1 MTTRAARVRDIRMPK
16 PLHDVFGEVQ
26 SPAELA
32 LIAFGGLGL
41 TAAVCVAGADSLT
54 DVAWWRAA
62 VAVLLV
68 ADVCCGAIANF
79 TRGTDRY
86 YDGRPRDR
94 WVFIAVHWHLVVI
107 ALAIGDGFWFA
118 LAATGY
124 TLAGAAVVNLLH
136 GSRLQPPVGGTL
148 LAVGLTGVVIAG
160 AADAAPLLLPA
171 AAALFVLKV
180 VYGFAVT
187 HFRVVDD
194 PPAAAAG

>member
-26 SPAELA
+26 SPVELA

-41 TAAVCVAGADSLT
+41 TALVCAAGADSLA

-62 VAVLLV
+62 LAVLLV
-68 ADVCCGAIANF
+68 ADVCCGAVANF

-86 YDGRPRDR
+86 YAERPRNR

-107 ALAIGDGFWFA
+107 ALAIGDGVWFA

-124 TLAGAAVVNLLH
+124 TLVGAAVVNLLH

-160 AADAAPLLLPA
+160 AADAAPLLLLA

-187 HFRVVDD
+187 HF
-194 PPAAAAG
+194 PAAGDASEAAAR

>member
-1 MTTRAARVRDIRMPK
+1 MTTRAARVRDIRIPK

-41 TAAVCVAGADSLT
+41 TAAACVAGADSLA

-62 VAVLLV
+62 LAVLLV
-68 ADVCCGAIANF
+68 ADICCGVIANF

-86 YDGRPRDR
+86 YAERPRNR

-107 ALAIGDGFWFA
+107 ALAIGDGVWFA
-118 LAATGY
+118 LAATAY
-124 TLAGAAVVNLLH
+124 TLIGAAVVNLLH
-136 GSRLQPPVGGTL
+136 GSMLQPPIGATL
-148 LAVGLTGVVIAG
+148 LAVGLIGVVIAG
-160 AADAAPLLLPA
+160 AADAAPLLLLA

-187 HFRVVDD
+187 HFRAVDD
-194 PPAAAAG
+194 SPAAAAG